1 MIYRKT
7 AKGLTEIETRA
18 QRLNPRLRSLLIL
31 VDGKRDVA
39 AIRAL
44 VQQPTDEAL
53 DALARQGFIE
63 ALAAAPEPAP
73 ASQTAAAV
81 PQRPAPASP
90 AAAWA
95 PAAAPLPAPAA
106 RTPSQTL
113 PFASLR
119 ATAVRELLDVV
130 GPNGDG
136 LAMRMEKARSMPELQ
151 PLLVMATRMMIDLGA
166 RPAAERYTQRF
177 LTGA

>member
-7 AKGLTEIETRA
+7 LKGLTEIDTRA

-44 VQQPTDEAL
+44 VQQPTEDALEAL
-53 DALARQGFIE
+53 AHQGFIE
-63 ALAAAPEPAP
+63 ALPPSPKSAP
-73 ASQTAAAV
+73 ASQ
-81 PQRPAPASP
+81 P
-90 AAAWA
+90 AAMTYRPVQASNEAVWTS
-95 PAAAPLPAPAA
+95 AAAPLPAPAA
-106 RTPSQTL
+106 RAPLQTL
-113 PFASLR
+113 PFATLR
-119 ATAVRELLDVV
+119 ATAVRELIDVM
-130 GPNGDG
+130 GPAGDG

-151 PLLVMATRMMIDLGA
+151 PLLVTATRMMTDFGA
-166 RPAAERYTQRF
+166 RAAAERYTQRF